1 MRSKHA
7 KRNNMCSSREVIVTD
22 SPEYEQMYEL
32 SGSLLVAN
40 IPLPAPGIVESYIF
54 TPSSMELSNQ
64 HTSESKHTFPFLHRV
79 PFSLVCVHWPHVS
92 GHDQS
97 GSKI

>member
-7 KRNNMCSSREVIVTD
+7 KRNNMCSSRQVIVTG
-22 SPEYEQMYEL
+22 SPEYGQMHEL

-40 IPLPAPGIVESYIF
+40 NPLPAPGIVESYIF
-54 TPSSMELSNQ
+54 TPSLMELSNQ
-64 HTSESKHTFPFLHRV
+64 HTSESKHTLFLHRV

-92 GHDQS
+92 GHDQP
-97 GSKI
+97 GSEI